1 MAYPLK
7 YYPGSRLFV
16 RLVLWQA
23 ILGIGLCA
31 ATAMA
36 QDTPPDDSAPA
47 ASPPSH
53 LQDPIK
59 AELKNKRSDV
69 GRILR
74 AGRFSGSE
82 QALFDDYYTGY
93 FLARWTSYTDPDN
106 TARLKSF
113 RSELGISLKQS
124 GTGGRQSEVHDH
136 LTALVLDYLGKR
148 ASENYHPTFRYNAIL
163 MIGDLNA
170 REAPRP
176 SDLPV
181 PLPAARDL
189 LLQNVADEKQP
200 ELLRVGALVGLV
212 RHAKIGIPGSDAR
225 QDVADAMLTI
235 LKSERPAGTSA
246 VGHAWMRSQA
256 ARGLAAFGKTGSN
269 HAVALAL
276 GEVVADSKVP
286 LRTRCISA
294 WTLGQLEFRGAS
306 LNVSPLA
313 SGLGQLA
320 FDACAAELKAEELS
334 RRRLKYRL
342 RVALIGLTGADETAA
357 GGVSAAATEAPHKA
371 LVQRVAKSLQA
382 LLAHLDDESLDDEEL
397 TNSIKKEAV
406 ALQKLLAQGS

>member
-1 MAYPLK
+1 MTFPLK
-7 YYPGSRLFV
+7 YYPASRLFV
-16 RLVLWQA
+16 RLVLLQA
-23 ILGIGLCA
+23 IVGVGPR
-31 ATAMA
+31 AMA

-47 ASPPSH
+47 ASPPSY

-59 AELKNKRSDV
+59 AELKTKRSDV
-69 GRILR
+69 GRILL
-74 AGRFSGSE
+74 AGQFSGSE
-82 QALFDDYYTGY
+82 QALFDDYCTGY

-113 RSELGISLKQS
+113 RSELAVSLKQC
-124 GTGGRQSEVHDH
+124 GTGGRQPEVHDH
-136 LTALVLDYLGKR
+136 LTALVLDYLRKR
-148 ASENYHPTFRYNAIL
+148 VSENYHPAFRDNAIL

-170 REAPRP
+170 REAPRS

-181 PLPAARDL
+181 PLPAARDF
-189 LLQNVADEKQP
+189 LLQIAADEQQP
-200 ELLRVGALVGLV
+200 EWLRIGALVGLV
-212 RHAKIGIPGSDAR
+212 RHAKIGISGSDAR
-225 QDVADAMLTI
+225 QDVADAMLAI
-235 LKSERPAGTSA
+235 LESERPAGTSA

-256 ARGLAAFGKTGSN
+256 ARGLAAFGEVGRA

-294 WTLGQLEFRGAS
+294 EALGQLEFRGVQ

-313 SGLGQLA
+313 TGLGQLA
-320 FDACAAELKAEELS
+320 LDACAAELKAEELS

-342 RVALIGLTGADETAA
+342 RVALIGLTGPAEEAA

-371 LVQRVAKSLQA
+371 LVKGVAKALQA
-382 LLAHLDDESLDDEEL
+382 LLAHLDDEQLEDEEL
-397 TNSIKKEAV
+397 TNNIKTEAI
-406 ALQKLLAQGS
+406 ALQKLLTRGR